1 MIQAKRIL
9 TVDNKTSRLDQP
21 ITLYKNDGGI
31 MLEIEI
37 RNVKYRFGRTPS
49 LDKFDNAFYKVTT
62 LVSFTTSGKKVVVPK
77 KGICQDGIAKIF
89 ISEEFIDQLEEVG
102 NAQMQFILHDWQ
114 GSSITIP
121 PCSIEVRKRIIDT
134 TVDEFEYYNNMI
146 THNHRVFQHVNTVRK
161 YGNVSGALSLS
172 GEHQYQS
179 ATFYENV
186 AITAPTVTPTTVDEI
201 SLYFTCTVDGLN
213 ISFTNIDWDVCGG
226 LTQFQANTNYE
237 LILYPKD
244 ATHWLCTY
252 RIYQ

>member
-49 LDKFDNAFYKVTT
+49 LDKFDSAFYKVTT
-62 LVSFTTSGKKVVVPK
+62 LVNFTTSGKKVVVPK
-77 KGICQDGIAKIF
+77 KGICQDGVAKIF
-89 ISEEFIDQLEEVG
+89 IAEEFIDQLEEVG
-102 NAQMQFILHDWQ
+102 SAQMQFILHDWQ

-134 TVDEFEYYNNMI
+134 TVDEFSYYDNRI
-146 THNHRVFQHVNTVRK
+146 VHNHRVFNHTNIVRK
-161 YGNVSGALSLS
+161 YGEVNGTLQLSNAH
-172 GEHQYQS
+172 EFQT
-179 ATFYENV
+179 ATFTGNTT
-186 AITAPTVTPTTVDEI
+186 ITAPTVDINTPDEI
-201 SLYFTCTVDGLN
+201 HLYFTLTSDGLN
-213 ISFTNIDWDVCGG
+213 VTFNNIEWDSCGIFNDWKTNI
-226 LTQFQANTNYE
+226 NYE

-244 ATHWLCTY
+244 ATTWICTY
-252 RIYQ
+252 RMYN

>member
-21 ITLYKNDGGI
+21 LTIYRGDEGI

-37 RNVKYRFGRTPS
+37 RNVKYRFNRTPS
-49 LDKFDNAFYKVTT
+49 IEKFDNAFYKVTT
-62 LVSFTTSGKKVVVPK
+62 LVAYQQGKKVIIPK
-77 KGICQDGIAKIF
+77 KGMCSDGVVKIF
-89 ISEEFIDQLEEVG
+89 ISKEFVDQLDEVG
-102 NAQMQFILHDWQ
+102 NASMQFVLHSWQ
-114 GSSITIP
+114 GDSITIP
-121 PCSIEVRKRIIDT
+121 AFTIEIRKRIIDT
-134 TVDEFEYYNNMI
+134 EDDKEYYNNVI
-146 THNHRVFQHVNTVRK
+146 SHNKRVFQHVNTVRK

-172 GEHQYQS
+172 AEHQYQS
-179 ATFYENV
+179 ATFNGNV

-213 ISFTNIDWDVCGG
+213 ISFTNIDWDACGG

-244 ATHWLCTY
+244 ETHWLCTY
-252 RIYQ
+252 KVYN